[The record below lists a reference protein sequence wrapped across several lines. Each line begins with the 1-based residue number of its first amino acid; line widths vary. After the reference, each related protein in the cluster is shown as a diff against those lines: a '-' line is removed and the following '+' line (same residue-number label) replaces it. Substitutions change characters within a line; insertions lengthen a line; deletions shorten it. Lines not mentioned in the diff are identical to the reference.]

1 VVRQIRNED
10 ESEGDEKPVYTAPA
24 LEKGLDVL
32 ELLAREEH
40 PLTAGAIVQKLG
52 RSHGELFRMIQV
64 LERRGF
70 VAQAESG
77 YSLTSRMFEI
87 GIERP
92 PLRNLVE
99 IALPVMRELTFETG
113 QSSQL
118 TFHSV
123 GQMVVVARMES
134 MEEIGFTVR
143 VGYRKPLYQT
153 TSGATLFAFQPP
165 QIQKEW
171 EGLFDPKLKKS
182 ELAAFRA
189 TCELIRAQGYA
200 NLPSGFIDGITD
212 LSAPIIRGD
221 RAAAAMAVP
230 FVHSR
235 VAKLPKEGVIR
246 ALRAAAA
253 RVASELVPSDNRL

>member
-1 VVRQIRNED
+1 MARQTGKED
-10 ESEGDEKPVYTAPA
+10 RSETEDKPLYTAPA
-24 LEKGLDVL
+24 LEKGLDIL
-32 ELLAREEH
+32 ELLAREDH

-70 VAQAESG
+70 VAQGDSG
-77 YSLTSRMFEI
+77 YSLTSRLFEI
-87 GIERP
+87 GLERP

-99 IALPVMRELTFETG
+99 IALPIMRELTYETG
-113 QSSQL
+113 QSSL
-118 TFHSV
+118 LAFHSM
-123 GQMVVVARMES
+123 GEMVVVARMES
-134 MEEIGFTVR
+134 MEQIGFTVR

-165 QIQKEW
+165 HIQAEW
-171 EGLFDPKLKKS
+171 ESYFDPKPKKT
-182 ELAAFRA
+182 ELGAFRS
-189 TCELIRAQGYA
+189 TCEAIRAQGYA
-200 NLPSGFIDGITD
+200 ELPSAFIDGITD

-230 FVHSR
+230 FAHSR
-235 VAKLPKEGVIR
+235 LAKVSKEVVIR